1 MITVQEL
8 TSAVVAAAKPAK
20 PVAAK
25 PSPTI
30 AKRTGKS
37 LAPAPQPAKPAPAKA
52 PARAKAAPVAAAP
65 VLALGKPFSPK
76 AGGLHTQALNWEV
89 VLAALPATAEVLI
102 EAIKAAGGTNAR
114 GFVTGRIRDGH
125 IKAS

>member
-1 MITVQEL
+1 MNFATDL
-8 TSAVVAAAKPAK
+8 TNAVSAKGRKAAAKPARKAPAKAAAKPAK
-20 PVAAK
+20 AA
-25 PSPTI
+25 P
-30 AKRTGKS
+30 
-37 LAPAPQPAKPAPAKA
+37 
-52 PARAKAAPVAAAP
+52 RAKAAPVQAAP

-76 AGGLHTQALNWEV
+76 AGGLHTQVLNWEAV
-89 VLAALPATAEVLI
+89 QAALPATAEVLI

>member
-1 MITVQEL
+1 MNFATDL
-8 TSAVVAAAKPAK
+8 TNAVSAKGRKAAAKPARKAPAKAAAKPAK
-20 PVAAK
+20 AA
-25 PSPTI
+25 P
-30 AKRTGKS
+30 
-37 LAPAPQPAKPAPAKA
+37 
-52 PARAKAAPVAAAP
+52 RAKAAP

-76 AGGLHTQALNWEV
+76 AGGLHTQVLNWEAV
-89 VLAALPATAEVLI
+89 QAALPATAEVLI